1 WMGYIKGYG
10 YQNQTMYDML
20 YPSTSY
26 YVPSNKRRY
35 TNQLYHAGIN
45 YQTNDYASQWLINY
59 QHSKDT
65 NFNSQF
71 GPDGAYHTVNDIE
84 QQGIQ
89 WHNQLHWSTF
99 TINFG
104 TEWRQEQITATG
116 EHLVNRTY
124 G

>member
-1 WMGYIKGYG
+1 
-10 YQNQTMYDML
+10 
-20 YPSTSY
+20 
-26 YVPSNKRRY
+26 
-35 TNQLYHAGIN
+35 
-45 YQTNDYASQWLINY
+45 WLINY

-71 GPDGAYHTVNDIE
+71 GPDGAYHTFNDIE

-124 G
+124 GLYTSLAYKWQSLMLESSLRADNYSQFNWQPTWQLAV